1 MSTNMQTSAI
11 QDLLEFFSEDMALV
25 DAEIRSRLG
34 SKVDLIPELSGHLV
48 HAGGKRIRPLLT
60 LAGARLFGAINPA
73 TIKLAAS
80 VEFIHTA
87 TLLHDDVVD
96 GSAQRR
102 GRDTA
107 NAVWGNKAPILVGD
121 FLFAR
126 AFELMVEADS
136 LETLNILATASA
148 RIAEGEVLQ
157 LTSAHDVGLSLDT
170 YFRIIEAKTA
180 VLFEAALQVGALS
193 AGATKEQAKNAG
205 LFGMGF
211 GCAFQIIDDYLDYA
225 GEQAIIGKAP
235 GDDFREGKVTMPVIL
250 SMRANRQ
257 TQEQLTALFQ
267 SQQRELHFDKALG
280 LISQTNALDSTKSY
294 AYDYTNQAIAGLAGL
309 ESRTKDM
316 LTSLSQEAL
325 NRIN

>member
-1 MSTNMQTSAI
+1 
-11 QDLLEFFSEDMALV
+11 
-25 DAEIRSRLG
+25 
-34 SKVDLIPELSGHLV
+34 LV

-250 SMRANRQ
+250 SMQANRQ

-267 SQQRELHFDKALG
+267 SQQRELYFD
-280 LISQTNALDSTKSY
+280 KSY
-294 AYDYTNQAIAGLAGL
+294 AYDYATQAIAGLAGL